1 MSGAQCEEGG
11 CAKQVGLLMPEWWT
25 AIWEWIQSLHGGAPP
40 FLGSLTGS
48 LLGLLGILAGAL
60 FNAHLNRRRDA
71 RLRREEA
78 RLMIA
83 ALRAELSRLR
93 DTLINNAERLE
104 TESPADFYVPD
115 VAHSI
120 KLFPELISKLGL
132 IGEDAAVP

>member
-1 MSGAQCEEGG
+1 
-11 CAKQVGLLMPEWWT
+11 
-25 AIWEWIQSLHGGAPP
+25 
-40 FLGSLTGS
+40 
-48 LLGLLGILAGAL
+48 
-60 FNAHLNRRRDA
+60 
-71 RLRREEA
+71 
-78 RLMIA
+78 MIA